1 VQARVLI
8 ADDHAVFREGLRV
21 LLQAQPDL
29 VVVGEASDGEEAVR
43 KAEQLTPDVIVMDLT
58 MPRCGGIEAI
68 NRLRR
73 AQIKARVLVLSM
85 HDDQTYLRAALA
97 AGAAG
102 YVPKRAAAKQLLD
115 AIREV
120 AQHRSFIA
128 VALDDGTLQRVLD
141 EGAARDDA
149 PMNRLTD
156 REQEVLELV
165 AQGYT
170 HAEIAERLQLS
181 IKTVDT
187 YRQRVGQ
194 KLGLRT
200 RAELVR
206 FAIETGALSITCS
219 DASSSKRERSGEPAA
234 VAPKGGALTG

>member
-1 VQARVLI
+1 MAEIRVLI
-8 ADDHAVFREGLRV
+8 TDDHAVFREGLRV
-21 LLQAQPDL
+21 LLQAQPDM
-29 VVVGEASDGEEAVR
+29 VVVGEANDGEEAAR
-43 KAEQLTPDVIVMDLT
+43 KAELLNPDVIVMDLS

-73 AQIKARVLVLSM
+73 MQVKARVLVLSM

-102 YVPKRAAAKQLLD
+102 YIPKRAAGKQLLD

-120 AQHRSFIA
+120 AHHRSFIA
-128 VALDDGTLQRVLD
+128 VALDDGTLQRLVD
-141 EGAARDDA
+141 EGAQRDEV
-149 PMNRLTD
+149 PMSRLTE

-170 HAEIAERLQLS
+170 HAEIAERLELS

-206 FAIETGALSITCS
+206 FAIETGVLS
-219 DASSSKRERSGEPAA
+219 
-234 VAPKGGALTG
+234 VARAPGPMPSAE

>member
-1 VQARVLI
+1 MAEIRVLI
-8 ADDHAVFREGLRV
+8 SDDHAVFREGLRV
-21 LLQAQPDL
+21 LLQAQPDM
-29 VVVGEASDGEEAVR
+29 VVVGEANDGEEATR
-43 KAEQLTPDVIVMDLT
+43 KAELLSPDVIVMDLS

-73 AQIKARVLVLSM
+73 MQVKARVLVLSM

-102 YVPKRAAAKQLLD
+102 YIPKRAAAKQLLD

-120 AQHRSFIA
+120 AHHRSFIA
-128 VALDDGTLQRVLD
+128 VALDDGTLQRLVD
-141 EGAARDDA
+141 EGAQREDV
-149 PMNRLTD
+149 PMSRLTE

-170 HAEIAERLQLS
+170 HAEIAERLELS

-206 FAIETGALSITCS
+206 FAIETGVLSV
-219 DASSSKRERSGEPAA
+219 ARA
-234 VAPKGGALTG
+234 VGPMPSAE

>member
-1 VQARVLI
+1 MAEIRVLI
-8 ADDHAVFREGLRV
+8 TDDHAVFREGLRV
-21 LLQAQPDL
+21 LLQAQPDMA
-29 VVVGEASDGEEAVR
+29 VVGEASDGEEATR
-43 KAEQLTPDVIVMDLT
+43 KAELLNPDVIVMDLS

-73 AQIKARVLVLSM
+73 LQVKARVLVLSM

-102 YVPKRAAAKQLLD
+102 YIPKRAAAKQLLD

-120 AQHRSFIA
+120 AHHRSFIA
-128 VALDDGTLQRVLD
+128 VALDDGTLQRLVD
-141 EGAARDDA
+141 EGAQRDDV
-149 PMNRLTD
+149 PMSRLTE

-170 HAEIAERLQLS
+170 HAEIAERLELS

-206 FAIETGALSITCS
+206 FAIETGALS
-219 DASSSKRERSGEPAA
+219 
-234 VAPKGGALTG
+234 VARPVGPMPSAE

>member
-206 FAIETGALSITCS
+206 FAIETGALSITRS
-219 DASSSKRERSGEPAA
+219 DAPRLHRERREPGA
-234 VAPKGGALTG
+234 VAPKGGAL